1 MTNSSETQIKILN
14 LLYKLL
20 QNNKTKEEP
29 NDDIFQKII
38 SFGNS
43 LFIFFFDP
51 LPYLFRENDDNVK
64 MLNNT
69 PVYKKIQL
77 MILLTIFA
85 YISYY
90 IFGNFDTDKKYMQ
103 SSIWFWIMMFTVLIT
118 IVRIKPKFE
127 SSPVVSS
134 QVVSSPNAI

>member
-1 MTNSSETQIKILN
+1 MNKSPEPSSKKIKILT
-14 LLYKLL
+14 LLQKLL
-20 QNNKTKEEP
+20 QKETKEGMSNT

-43 LFIFFFDP
+43 LFIVFFNP
-51 LPYLFRENDDNVK
+51 LTYLFGEDDDSVK
-64 MLNNT
+64 ILNNT

-90 IFGNFDTDKKYMQ
+90 IFGKFNTGKTNYMQ

-118 IVRIKPKFE
+118 IVRIKPKFA
-127 SSPVVSS
+127 SSPVN
-134 QVVSSPNAI
+134 NAI